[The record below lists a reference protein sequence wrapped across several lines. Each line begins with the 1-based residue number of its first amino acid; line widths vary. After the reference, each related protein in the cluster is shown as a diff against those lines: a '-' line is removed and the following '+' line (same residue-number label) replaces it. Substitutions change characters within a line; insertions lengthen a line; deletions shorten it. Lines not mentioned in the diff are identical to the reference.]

1 MAPKEQLITAP
12 LPTSVRSTSS
22 LKSSYQALAWVISTL
37 SNPIPLAYSVSLTH
51 SWGPMW
57 PLHSTTLFS
66 LQIRTISFTSGFSSP
81 DSSVTVSR
89 WQSYPKLD
97 PLT

>member
-1 MAPKEQLITAP
+1 M
-12 LPTSVRSTSS
+12 
-22 LKSSYQALAWVISTL
+22 
-37 SNPIPLAYSVSLTH
+37 H